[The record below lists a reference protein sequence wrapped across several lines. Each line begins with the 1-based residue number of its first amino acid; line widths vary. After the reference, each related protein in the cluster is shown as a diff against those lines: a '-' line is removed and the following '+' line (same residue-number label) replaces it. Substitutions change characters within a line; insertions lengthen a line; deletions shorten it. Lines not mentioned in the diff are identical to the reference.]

1 MPPTDLSVPYV
12 WCPEYTL
19 RSVAQRILIVWN
31 DDPRPVGTDYHAPNI
46 DEAELVC
53 TDLNKPLGYE
63 DHQQWLPIAATYIRV
78 TAKGAPVL
86 LKAPDFKPWDRD
98 AAMKAVDDFIP
109 AYEEITK
116 TLAQD
121 PAASDL
127 TADMLGE
134 LARVLDGCVAETDD
148 NIALQQMHVAALA
161 DNPARWEPHHR
172 FRTTRAGNLLEYF
185 NTVRKS
191 LDTLRAKASDTYEIV
206 AQKPLELAPDFAPR
220 TPEAIAATEA
230 AASPILR
237 V

>member
-1 MPPTDLSVPYV
+1 MPPADPTVPYV

-19 RSVAQRILIVWN
+19 RSVAQRLLIVWN
-31 DDPRPVGTDYHAPNI
+31 GDPRPVGTDYHAPNI

-63 DHQQWLPIAATYIRV
+63 DHQQWLPVAATYIKV
-78 TAKGAPVL
+78 TARGAPVL
-86 LKAPDFKPWDRD
+86 LRPPDFKSWDRD
-98 AAMKAVDDFIP
+98 GAMKAVDDFIP
-109 AYEEITK
+109 AYGEITK

-121 PAASDL
+121 PSASDL

-134 LARVLDGCVAETDD
+134 LARILDGCVAETDD
-148 NIALQQMHVAALA
+148 NIALQQTHLAALKS
-161 DNPARWEPHHR
+161 NPGRWEPDPR
-172 FRTTRAGNLLEYF
+172 FRAVRGGHLLEYF

-191 LDTLRAKASDTYEIV
+191 LDALRAKACDTYELV
-206 AQKPLELAPDFAPR
+206 AGEPLELAPDFAPR
-220 TPEAIAATEA
+220 SPEAIAATEA